1 MAGGLGS
8 AYKALVRTV
17 RSTIVNPLASSRVTC
32 MLPVKDLARARR
44 FYEESLG
51 LEPLGAKPDGKFI
64 YHCGGTEL
72 ALFPKPEGTKA
83 EHTALSF
90 AVDDLEAAIATLE
103 RRGVAFHDYDL
114 PGFRT
119 IGHICTQPGLRCA
132 WFSDPEG
139 NVLCLHQDMP
149 A

>member
-1 MAGGLGS
+1 MMRAGDGS
-8 AYKALVRTV
+8 R
-17 RSTIVNPLASSRVTC
+17 
-32 MLPVKDLARARR
+32 
-44 FYEESLG
+44 
-51 LEPLGAKPDGKFI
+51 
-64 YHCGGTEL
+64 L

-90 AVDDLEAAIATLE
+90 GVDDIAAAIRGLQG
-103 RRGVAFHDYDL
+103 RGVAFHDYDL

-119 IGHICTQPGLRCA
+119 VDHVCTIPGLKCA

-139 NVLCLHQDMP
+139 NVLCLHQDV